1 GQTTGRTTARR
12 GTGTQPEPPPRDRVE
27 GIASMNRETH
37 IVGFQVGRETYGVP
51 ITSLHEIVRVP
62 EITAVPDAPDYLE
75 GVINLRGKI
84 VSVVDLRKRFG
95 QQSTGLDRRSRIL
108 VVEHGGRLV
117 GMIVDSASEVLKIP
131 ESEIE
136 AAPAMMQE
144 GGLDCVT
151 GLGKYQGRLIIL
163 LDIGKILAA
172 RELRRDKDKDKEG
185 TPGKPAEGASAKTGT
200 KAAVKAETGTRTGAG

>member
-1 GQTTGRTTARR
+1 
-12 GTGTQPEPPPRDRVE
+12 
-27 GIASMNRETH
+27 MNREKQ
-37 IVGFQVGRETYGVP
+37 IVGFRVGRETYGVP

-95 QQSTGLDRRSRIL
+95 QPAVELDRRSRIL
-108 VVEHGGRLV
+108 VVEHRGRLA
-117 GMIVDSASEVLKIP
+117 GMIVDSASEVLKIS

-136 AAPAMMQE
+136 SAPAMMQE

-163 LDIGKILAA
+163 LDIGKVLTA
-172 RELRRDKDKDKEG
+172 REGQKEEAE
-185 TPGKPAEGASAKTGT
+185 KPAAAAGAKPATMSTGSTSTKTASAGK
-200 KAAVKAETGTRTGAG
+200 